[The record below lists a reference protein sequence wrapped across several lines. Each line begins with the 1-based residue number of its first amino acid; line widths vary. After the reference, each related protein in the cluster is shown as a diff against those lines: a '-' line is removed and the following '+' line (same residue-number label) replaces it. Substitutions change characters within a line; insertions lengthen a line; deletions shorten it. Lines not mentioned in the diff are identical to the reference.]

1 MSSHN
6 ARHLQDVILGGQ
18 DGLVNVLGL
27 SLGVVGATADP
38 SLVIVSG
45 AAAMFAESISMGAV
59 AYTSTKAALAC
70 EKKRALEADLTRSDI
85 EKILSKISP
94 LPSKKLALVRSKLLS
109 HEEEASAPFSKA
121 LKVCVSTM
129 IGSFIPLFPYFLLPV
144 WQAAIASILLS
155 MLVLFFTGALK
166 AKWTIGDWKSSGF
179 EMLAVGTLAAIAG
192 YIIGVLL
199 RVPV

>member
-1 MSSHN
+1 M
-6 ARHLQDVILGGQ
+6 
-18 DGLVNVLGL
+18 VNVLGL

-70 EKKRALEADLTRSDI
+70 EKKRALEAELTRNDI
-85 EKILSKISP
+85 EKIMEKLRP
-94 LPSKKLALVRSKLLS
+94 LPAAKLSFIRSKLLS
-109 HEEEASAPFSKA
+109 HEEENSAPFSKA
-121 LKVCVSTM
+121 LKVWLSTM
-129 IGSFIPLFPYFLLPV
+129 VGSLIPLFPYFLFPV
-144 WQAAIASILLS
+144 WQAAVVSISLS

-166 AKWTIGDWKSSGF
+166 AKWTIGDWKSSGL

-192 YIIGVLL
+192 YIIGSIL
-199 RVPV
+199 RVPA